1 MRVHTP
7 QDGCYNGRRDM
18 EPTQNPAFRKKQFC
32 LAYWKEHA
40 HYLLT
45 SVLLS
50 LALPAGAAQRPADY
64 FKIVVVDQDT
74 GRGVPLVELRTTYE
88 VSYYTDSNG
97 IVAFYE
103 PGLMNQSVWFSV
115 QSHGYEYPQ
124 DFLGSHG
131 TTLEITPGGTAGL
144 KIKRLNVAERLYRL
158 TGEGIYR
165 DSVLVGARVPIQQP
179 ALNAQVA
186 GQDGAQAVLYH
197 GKVYWFFG
205 DTSKVS
211 FPSEILRN
219 QARYP
224 NCRVTEG
231 WIQV

>member
-7 QDGCYNGRRDM
+7 QDGCYNGRRNM
-18 EPTQNPAFRKKQFC
+18 EPTQNPALRKKHFC

-40 HYLLT
+40 HYLLI

-131 TTLEITPGGTAGL
+131 TTLEITPGGTAFL

-179 ALNAQVA
+179 ALNARSRGRTVRTPFFTTAKSIGFSGTQVRSPI
-186 GQDGAQAVLYH
+186 L
-197 GKVYWFFG
+197 
-205 DTSKVS
+205 
-211 FPSEILRN
+211 SEILRN
-219 QARYP
+219 QERYP
-224 NCRVTEG
+224 NCRVTED
-231 WIQV
+231 WIQA

>member
-1 MRVHTP
+1 
-7 QDGCYNGRRDM
+7 M
-18 EPTQNPAFRKKQFC
+18 ELTQNPALRNKQ
-32 LAYWKEHA
+32 LRLLYWKEHA
-40 HYLLT
+40 HYLLI

-124 DFLGSHG
+124 DFLGSRG
-131 TTLEITPGGTAGL
+131 TTLQISPGGTAVL

-165 DSVLVGARVPIQQP
+165 DSVLVGARVPIQQSM
-179 ALNAQVA
+179 LNAQCRA
-186 GQDGAQAVLYH
+186 GRRTRHSIPRQSLLVLRRH
-197 GKVYWFFG
+197 
-205 DTSKVS
+205 
-211 FPSEILRN
+211 
-219 QARYP
+219 
-224 NCRVTEG
+224 
-231 WIQV
+231 